1 MAVNCFR
8 YLGFTSF
15 DQVDQLTIAQYELM
29 LAALELRMLDQNFY
43 EHRQAFLNFAVQAE
57 KKVGKGKTKPVYR
70 RFQQFFDYD
79 EELENLKDRRK
90 KKKNRF
96 SGIGKLLQKGR

>member
-1 MAVNCFR
+1 MNCFR

-15 DQVDQLTIAQYELM
+15 DQVDQLTIAQYEIM
-29 LAALELRMLDQNFY
+29 MEALELRMLDQNFY

-96 SGIGKLLQKGR
+96 PGIGKLLQKGR